1 MATFKCNI
9 DGCKEKFKRP
19 VDLGRHRYFK
29 HKVKGT
35 SVTAKAK
42 RVSPR
47 QTIYQKAM
55 AAPVPAPAAAN
66 GNSRFDLGPTLQ
78 SLKAEWTVL
87 TNTIRMLEELQHLRT
102 A

>member
-9 DGCKEKFKRP
+9 DGCKEKFPRA
-19 VDLGRHRYFK
+19 VDLGRHRYFT

-42 RVSPR
+42 RVTPR
-47 QTIYQKAM
+47 QVN
-55 AAPVPAPAAAN
+55 PVVSN
-66 GNSRFDLGPTLQ
+66 GSGKLFDLGPTLE
-78 SLKAEWTVL
+78 SLRAEWTVL

-102 A
+102 T